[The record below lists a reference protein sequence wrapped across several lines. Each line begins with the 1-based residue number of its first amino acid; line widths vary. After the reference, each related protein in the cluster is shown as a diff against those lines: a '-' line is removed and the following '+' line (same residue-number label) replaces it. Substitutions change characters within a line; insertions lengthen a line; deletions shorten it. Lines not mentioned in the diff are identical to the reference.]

1 MNFKEVLNRKI
12 EHYGNTEAAYEFAAE
27 EYARIIISQSSKQ
40 YDIHTNGAKLNEF
53 PIEAENEEQLEAF
66 LEIGM
71 SYDLGSIEISQAKV
85 IRPSDIEF
93 KKTSKNTFN
102 AYSEGSLL
110 YTAYIEKGK
119 VSYIDLEDVWD
130 NITKTPL
137 KKFKLMP
144 NFNLEF

>member
-1 MNFKEVLNRKI
+1 M
-12 EHYGNTEAAYEFAAE
+12 
-27 EYARIIISQSSKQ
+27 KQ
-40 YDIHTNGAKLNEF
+40 YDIHANGAKLNEF
-53 PIEAENEEQLEAF
+53 PIEAENEDQLEAF

-71 SYDLGSIEISQAKV
+71 SYDLGSIEISPAKV
-85 IRPSDIEF
+85 IHPSDIEF

-102 AYSEGSLL
+102 AYSEGSPL

-119 VSYIDLEDVWD
+119 VSYIDIEGVWD